1 MISPS
6 GIAILTRLGIRYGLY
21 FGIAW
26 GVLFFRR
33 WNKRRREQNAQSW
46 PSVQGCIISGAVKP
60 IPKTNRHMA
69 TLTYSYCVD
78 EYYSG
83 KYTHE
88 FAKEAEADDFV
99 RQMKD
104 KRILI
109 RYKDGKPSVSILE
122 QSMVEQTV
130 ALSPV
135 RG

>member
-1 MISPS
+1 MINPA
-6 GIAILTRLGIRYGLY
+6 GMAILTRLGIRYAFY

-26 GVLFFRR
+26 VVLFFRR
-33 WNKRRREQNAQSW
+33 WNKSRRESNAQSW
-46 PSVQGCIISGAVKP
+46 PTVQGCIISGNAKP

-69 TLTYSYCVD
+69 TLTYSYCVG

-88 FAKEAEADDFV
+88 FAKEEEADDFI
-99 RQMKD
+99 RQMRD

-109 RYKDGKPSVSILE
+109 RYKESKPSVSILE

-130 ALSPV
+130 ALSPI